1 MTIPYPE
8 SDPFPTD
15 PALWKPISP
24 DLKRY
29 WSTNG
34 PKSCQ
39 NWECDHRA
47 SAREYNEKNKIKL
60 RYFTKSLLGRV
71 LPNGE
76 IVSRDWHLYSPSTG
90 KIFCFYGTLFD
101 SNPNNCLFS
110 EKGFDDWKHPE
121 VVHQHEKCSG
131 HFESIKVFKLWEM
144 KNGLVDSQ
152 QLLLLQQEERYW
164 EAVIVRVIEPV
175 RYLAERGQAFRGDSH
190 EIGNPH
196 NGNYLGAMELIA
208 KFDTFLADHI
218 TRYGNRGRGN
228 TSYLSHTVMEEVIS
242 ILASEVKANILSSIL
257 NLKYYSII
265 ADSTPDISHIDQL
278 TLVVRYIENA
288 KPVERYV
295 GFVPIKSHK
304 SESLTERILSLVA
317 ALGLDINMCRGQS
330 YDNASN
336 MSGKYSG
343 VQARISKINQCAPYV
358 PCAAHSLNLVGT
370 SAAESYTAAVLFF
383 CIVAEI
389 YRFFSA
395 SPCR

>member
-1 MTIPYPE
+1 
-8 SDPFPTD
+8 
-15 PALWKPISP
+15 
-24 DLKRY
+24 
-29 WSTNG
+29 
-34 PKSCQ
+34 
-39 NWECDHRA
+39 
-47 SAREYNEKNKIKL
+47 
-60 RYFTKSLLGRV
+60 
-71 LPNGE
+71 
-76 IVSRDWHLYSPSTG
+76 
-90 KIFCFYGTLFD
+90 
-101 SNPNNCLFS
+101 
-110 EKGFDDWKHPE
+110 
-121 VVHQHEKCSG
+121 
-131 HFESIKVFKLWEM
+131 
-144 KNGLVDSQ
+144 
-152 QLLLLQQEERYW
+152 
-164 EAVIVRVIEPV
+164 
-175 RYLAERGQAFRGDSH
+175 
-190 EIGNPH
+190 
-196 NGNYLGAMELIA
+196 
-208 KFDTFLADHI
+208 
-218 TRYGNRGRGN
+218 
-228 TSYLSHTVMEEVIS
+228 MEEVIS

-389 YRFFSA
+389 YRFFSV